1 MIIFVSLIPNMNYV
15 KIQNYYSPLG
25 DLILGSF
32 ENKLCLC
39 DWFHRTNRM
48 AIDTRL
54 RKGLNA
60 EFSEEKDQIIETAV
74 FQLEEYFKGK
84 RRIFELPLL
93 LIGTDF
99 QKKVWQ
105 ALLEI
110 PYGKTETYAS
120 LSERLNNP
128 LGIRAIASAN
138 GANALSILVPCHRVI
153 GSDGKM
159 VGYAGGLR
167 TKKKLLQLEGAL
179 NSSQLE
185 LF

>member
-1 MIIFVSLIPNMNYV
+1 MNYI
-15 KIQNYYSPLG
+15 KIQNYHSPLG

-39 DWFHRTNRM
+39 DWFHRTNRT

-74 FQLEEYFKGK
+74 FQLEEYFHG
-84 RRIFELPLL
+84 RRKVFDLPLL
-93 LIGTDF
+93 MIGTDF

-110 PYGKTETYAS
+110 PYGKTETYAA
-120 LSERLNNP
+120 LSERLKNP

-138 GANALSILVPCHRVI
+138 GANALSILLPCHRVI
-153 GSDGKM
+153 GSDGNM
-159 VGYAGGLR
+159 VGYAGGIGV
-167 TKKKLLQLEGAL
+167 KKKLLKLEGAFTE
-179 NSSQLE
+179 QQYK

>member
-1 MIIFVSLIPNMNYV
+1 MNHIKTHDYH
-15 KIQNYYSPLG
+15 SPFG
-25 DLILGSF
+25 HLILGSF

-39 DWFHRTNRM
+39 DWFHRTNRT
-48 AIDTRL
+48 AIDARL

-60 EFSEEKDQIIETAV
+60 EFSEEKDPIIETAV
-74 FQLEEYFKGK
+74 LQLEEYFKGK

-120 LSERLNNP
+120 LSEKLKNP

-153 GSDGKM
+153 GSDGEM

-167 TKKKLLQLEGAL
+167 TKKKLLQMEGAL
-179 NSSQLE
+179 ETSQLE

>member
-1 MIIFVSLIPNMNYV
+1 MNYI
-15 KIQNYYSPLG
+15 KIQNHHSPFG

-39 DWFHRTNRM
+39 DWFHRTNRLSVD
-48 AIDTRL
+48 ARL

-60 EFSEEKDQIIETAV
+60 EFSEEKDRIIEAAGI
-74 FQLEEYFKGK
+74 QLDEYFQGK
-84 RRIFELPLL
+84 RKIFDIPLL
-93 LIGTDF
+93 MVGTDF

-105 ALLEI
+105 TLLEI
-110 PYGKTETYAS
+110 PYGKTETYAA
-120 LSERLNNP
+120 LSDRLKNP

-138 GANALSILVPCHRVI
+138 GANALSILVPCHRII

-167 TKKKLLQLEGAL
+167 AKRKLLQLEGAL
-179 NSSQLE
+179 HSSQLD
-185 LF
+185 LFYAD

>member
-1 MIIFVSLIPNMNYV
+1 MNYI
-15 KIQNYYSPLG
+15 KIQNYHSPLG

-39 DWFHRTNRM
+39 DWFHRTNRTV
-48 AIDTRL
+48 IDTRL

-60 EFSEEKDQIIETAV
+60 EFSEEKDQVIETAV
-74 FQLEEYFKGK
+74 FQLEEYFQGR
-84 RRIFELPLL
+84 RRIFKLPLL
-93 LIGTDF
+93 MIGSDF

-110 PYGKTETYAS
+110 PYGKTETYAA
-120 LSERLNNP
+120 LSERLKNP

-153 GSDGKM
+153 GADGKM

-167 TKKKLLQLEGAL
+167 VKKKLLQMEGAL
-179 NSSQLE
+179 DTSQLE

>member
-1 MIIFVSLIPNMNYV
+1 MNYI
-15 KIQNYYSPLG
+15 KIQYYQSPMG
-25 DLILGSF
+25 KLILGSF

-39 DWFHRTNRM
+39 DWFHRTNRT

-60 EFSEEKDQIIETAV
+60 EFSEEKDLTIENTV
-74 FQLEEYFKGK
+74 FQLEEYFQGK
-84 RRIFELPLL
+84 RKIFDLPLL
-93 LIGTDF
+93 MVGTDF

-105 ALLEI
+105 ELLNI
-110 PYGKTETYAS
+110 PFGQTETYAA
-120 LSERLNNP
+120 LSERLKNP
-128 LGIRAIASAN
+128 LGNRAIASAN

-167 TKKKLLQLEGAL
+167 VKKKLQLLEGAL
-179 NSSQLE
+179 KTSQLE

>member
-1 MIIFVSLIPNMNYV
+1 MNYI
-15 KIQNYYSPLG
+15 KIQNYHSPLG

-39 DWFHRTNRM
+39 DWFHRTNRA

-60 EFSEEKDQIIETAV
+60 EFSEEKDQVIEMAV
-74 FQLEEYFKGK
+74 FQLEEYFQGR
-84 RRIFELPLL
+84 RRIFKLPLL
-93 LIGTDF
+93 MIGSDF

-110 PYGKTETYAS
+110 PYGKTETYAA
-120 LSERLNNP
+120 LSERLKNP

-153 GSDGKM
+153 GADGKM

-167 TKKKLLQLEGAL
+167 VKKKLLLMEGAL
-179 NSSQLE
+179 NTSQLE